1 MSQQVPET
9 ETQAVDRV
17 RDMIREECQ
26 RAVATELATGWEAL
40 LRPILSNLDRR
51 LTEMERS
58 LALLIRGQ
66 ALIESSLVDRAAD
79 DEPWRE
85 SLD

>member
-9 ETQAVDRV
+9 EAQAVQG
-17 RDMIREECQ
+17 MIYQASRQ
-26 RAVATELATGWEAL
+26 AVADEAAVAWQAL
-40 LRPILSNLDRR
+40 LQPILSNLDRR
-51 LTEMERS
+51 LSEMERS

-66 ALIESSLVDRAAD
+66 ALIESSLIDQAAD